1 MVTYAIKNVVF
12 VFSQLMFTYIWLLV
26 YFLLD
31 IPRINN
37 DENLAIVEVNG
48 FCNNNLILIIYS

>member
-31 IPRINN
+31 IPRIHN

>member
-31 IPRINN
+31 IPRIHN
-37 DENLAIVEVNG
+37 DENLAIVDVNG